1 VLIVYS
7 NKMGSKP
14 SKERKK
20 SERVPVKNPKPTD
33 LRFMS
38 PKARAVIQAKA
49 LQLYEE
55 CGDKSKVSREMG
67 VPRSTLRRWLK
78 NAGVTDPLKID
89 ATVLDTNPDESESDK
104 QLKFL
109 EAAHEAEQDEQATA
123 DKDLIE
129 SLSGQEKRDIIRV
142 AQILSRDEEMEVI
155 ENVSEGEVTVQN
167 QYQSYTA
174 NLGMRILRDSK
185 SRIRGPKTIKEFSE
199 LDNVIRRNLGLS
211 SNGKGGTGSAG
222 SALHVD
228 VKILNG
234 GGIPGQAEPVVEVN
248 PSPSNG

>member
-1 VLIVYS
+1 VE
-7 NKMGSKP
+7 KP
-14 SKERKK
+14 KLS
-20 SERVPVKNPKPTD
+20 D

-49 LQLYEE
+49 LQLYGE

-89 ATVLDTNPDESESDK
+89 ALILDTNPDESKEDK
-104 QLKFL
+104 EVEFL
-109 EAAHEAEQDEQATA
+109 EAAHEAEQDEQAVA
-123 DKDLIE
+123 DEDLIG
-129 SLSGQEKRDIIRV
+129 SLSGQEKRDIMRV

-155 ENVSEGEVTVQN
+155 ETVSDGEVTVQN

-211 SNGKGGTGSAG
+211 SNGKGGSGSAG

-234 GGIPGQAEPVVEVN
+234 GHTQGQSEPIVVEVN

>member
-1 VLIVYS
+1 
-7 NKMGSKP
+7 MGSKP
-14 SKERKK
+14 SKGRKK
-20 SERVPVKNPKPTD
+20 ADRVPVKNPKPTD

-67 VPRSTLRRWLK
+67 IPRSTLRRWLK
-78 NAGVTDPLKID
+78 NAGVTDTLKMDQNILSEQKSEE
-89 ATVLDTNPDESESDK
+89 LDSS
-104 QLKFL
+104 LV
-109 EAAHEAEQDEQATA
+109 EAIHEAKEDEQTCA

-129 SLSGQEKRDIIRV
+129 SLSDQEKRDIMRV
-142 AQILSRDEEMEVI
+142 AQILARDEEMEVI
-155 ENVSEGEVTVQN
+155 EKVADGEVTVQN

-185 SRIRGPKTIKEFSE
+185 AKIRGPRTIKEFSE

-211 SNGKGGTGSAG
+211 SNGKGGVGAAG

-234 GGIPGQAEPVVEVN
+234 GNMPGQAEPIVEVN
-248 PSPSNG
+248 SSPSDG